1 MTTIAAFLIEKV
13 NWGLFGTFG
22 MYWLGLICDS
32 SLIFFVTDSL
42 IRISGNIGTINISEK
57 GKLLIGIGSI
67 VLIIS
72 YLIYGIVSANRIV
85 HTTYEVKIELDA
97 ANATISNE
105 QCFLTNQFQAIQEFT
120 TPILGDTTLYN
131 MAVRWYRSQYRS
143 REIDTHRLES
153 LPDVPLN
160 SLNLDGRK
168 YYWLGQMPNSP
179 LQQ

>member
-1 MTTIAAFLIEKV
+1 
-13 NWGLFGTFG
+13 

-97 ANATISNE
+97 ANAAISNE

-120 TPILGDTTLYN
+120 MPILGDTTLYN

-168 YYWLGQMPNSP
+168 YCWLGQMPNSP